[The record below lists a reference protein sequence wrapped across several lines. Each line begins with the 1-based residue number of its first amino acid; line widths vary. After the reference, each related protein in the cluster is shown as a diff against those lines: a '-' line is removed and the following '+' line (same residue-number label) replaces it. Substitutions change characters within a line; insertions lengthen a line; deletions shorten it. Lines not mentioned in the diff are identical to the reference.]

1 MANNNAVT
9 IKDILS
15 TDTYIIPRYQRNYAW
30 GQTEISQLIKDIDE
44 FFDINENKSYYLGS
58 LVCFKREN
66 GKYEL
71 LDGQQ
76 RHTTITLINLVL
88 RNLPNINDTVSLPN
102 IEFDSRK
109 RCQDYI
115 CNLYQSKENF
125 NKSVK
130 ELNNIGV
137 GNFKDAIEIIQEE
150 LNKEK
155 ENIDGTK
162 SRIDINKFAYNF
174 YNNVFLFR
182 IQVPEDTDLNHYFEI
197 MNNRG
202 EQLEKHEIVKALLMG
217 QIKCDD
223 DQRKEEDQRKF
234 ATIWDAC
241 SDMSDYVYFNF
252 DSTIRQYIFDDNG
265 NLRIDNFDCIT
276 ISKIE
281 ETQKDQLLWDILN
294 DPFDLPTGFPNEEK
308 TTKEKYKS
316 IIDFPNFLLQV
327 LKLEDESV
335 SLDDKKL
342 LDQFNQL
349 KPNPQK
355 FIFNLLKYRTL
366 FDKYVVK
373 QDLADADDSKRNW
386 GIRSL
391 DSSFDGIIKTYD
403 PKIINNDDEG
413 LVKIQVMLYYSDS
426 TNTYNNWLQ
435 VILKN
440 QYFYND
446 NREDLA
452 YYYSKVFEIAKK
464 KFNRD
469 NLSYPDISI
478 FNLYF
483 IDFLLWR
490 LYDSNVKNKTILKP
504 VKDQSTNYKLNV
516 LMWKMSE
523 KKDLFN
529 TFKFRQISSRE
540 HLLSQEH
547 GKRYDIAEE
556 IYNGIGN
563 LCLISTS
570 QNSAGNKENPIDKRK
585 MFIKDNT
592 SLKRIIMFESFDEA
606 TDTWRAEQI
615 QKHKEMIDIL
625 INYEFI
631 NYENR

>member
-1 MANNNAVT
+1 MEKDKDKAII
-9 IKDILS
+9 IKDILG

-30 GQTEISQLIKDIDE
+30 GKTEISQLIKDIDE
-44 FFDINENKSYYLGS
+44 FFDGNENKSYYLGS

-88 RNLPNINDTVSLPN
+88 KNLPNNNDPVLLPN

-109 RCQDYI
+109 KSQDYI

-125 NKSVK
+125 NKSVN
-130 ELNNIGV
+130 ELNNISV

-155 ENIDGTK
+155 DNIDGTK

-174 YNNVFLFR
+174 YNNVYLFR
-182 IQVPEDTDLNHYFEI
+182 IEVPEDTDLNHYFEI

-217 QIKCDD
+217 KIKGED
-223 DQRKEEDQRKF
+223 DQRKF

-252 DSTIRQYIFDDNG
+252 DSTNRQNIFDDNG
-265 NLRIDNFDCIT
+265 NLRIDKFDCIT
-276 ISKIE
+276 ICKTE
-281 ETQKDQLLWDILN
+281 ETQNEQLLCDILK
-294 DPFDLPTGFPNEEK
+294 DPLDLSTDFTNEEK
-308 TTKEKYKS
+308 NTKEKYKS

-327 LKLEDESV
+327 LKLNYESV

-342 LDQFNQL
+342 LEQFNQSKL
-349 KPNPQK
+349 DPQE

-386 GIRSL
+386 GLRKL
-391 DSSFDGIIKTYD
+391 NSSFDGTIKTYD
-403 PKIINNDDEG
+403 PNIINNDDEG

-435 VILKN
+435 EILKS
-440 QYFYND
+440 QYFYKD
-446 NREDLA
+446 NKEDLA

-483 IDFLLWR
+483 IDFLLWK
-490 LYDSNVKNKTILKP
+490 LYDSDVKNKTILKS
-504 VKDQSTNYKLNV
+504 VNDQDPNYMLNV

-523 KKDLFN
+523 MKEPFN

-547 GKRYDIAEE
+547 GKRYKIEE
-556 IYNGIGN
+556 KIYNGIGN

-585 MFIKDNT
+585 MFGKDNT
-592 SLKRIIMFESFDEA
+592 SLKRIIMFGSFDKDS
-606 TDTWRAEQI
+606 DTWGTAQI
-615 QKHKEMIDIL
+615 QDHEKMIEAL
-625 INYEFI
+625 INFSL
-631 NYENR
+631 

>member
-44 FFDINENKSYYLGS
+44 FFDVNENKSYYLGS

-182 IQVPEDTDLNHYFEI
+182 IQVSEDTDLNHYFEI

-217 QIKCDD
+217 EIKNDNNEIKK
-223 DQRKEEDQRKF
+223 QEQEKF
-234 ATIWDAC
+234 AEIWDAC
-241 SDMSDYVYFNF
+241 ADMNDYVFFNF
-252 DSTIRQYIFDDNG
+252 D
-265 NLRIDNFDCIT
+265 
-276 ISKIE
+276 
-281 ETQKDQLLWDILN
+281 
-294 DPFDLPTGFPNEEK
+294 
-308 TTKEKYKS
+308 TT
-316 IIDFPNFLLQV
+316 
-327 LKLEDESV
+327 
-335 SLDDKKL
+335 
-342 LDQFNQL
+342 
-349 KPNPQK
+349 
-355 FIFNLLKYRTL
+355 
-366 FDKYVVK
+366 
-373 QDLADADDSKRNW
+373 
-386 GIRSL
+386 
-391 DSSFDGIIKTYD
+391 
-403 PKIINNDDEG
+403 
-413 LVKIQVMLYYSDS
+413 
-426 TNTYNNWLQ
+426 
-435 VILKN
+435 
-440 QYFYND
+440 
-446 NREDLA
+446 NR
-452 YYYSKVFEIAKK
+452 
-464 KFNRD
+464 
-469 NLSYPDISI
+469 
-478 FNLYF
+478 
-483 IDFLLWR
+483 
-490 LYDSNVKNKTILKP
+490 
-504 VKDQSTNYKLNV
+504 
-516 LMWKMSE
+516 
-523 KKDLFN
+523 KKDFSK
-529 TFKFRQISSRE
+529 TSSRI
-540 HLLSQEH
+540 
-547 GKRYDIAEE
+547 KYFRY
-556 IYNGIGN
+556 
-563 LCLISTS
+563 
-570 QNSAGNKENPIDKRK
+570 
-585 MFIKDNT
+585 
-592 SLKRIIMFESFDEA
+592 
-606 TDTWRAEQI
+606 W
-615 QKHKEMIDIL
+615 
-625 INYEFI
+625 
-631 NYENR
+631 

>member
-1 MANNNAVT
+1 MAKDEAIT
-9 IKDILS
+9 IKGILS

-30 GQTEISQLIKDIDE
+30 GKTEISQLIKDIDE
-44 FFDINENKSYYLGS
+44 FFDGSENKSYYLGS
-58 LVCFKREN
+58 LVCFKRDN

-88 RNLPNINDTVSLPN
+88 KNLWEINSSVPVSNL
-102 IEFDSRK
+102 EFDSRK
-109 RCQDYI
+109 KSQQYI
-115 CNLYQSKENF
+115 DQLYQSKGDF
-125 NKSVK
+125 NKSVN
-130 ELNNIGV
+130 ELNNISV

-150 LNKEK
+150 LKK
-155 ENIDGTK
+155 IVK
-162 SRIDINKFAYNF
+162 IAKFAKFADNF
-174 YNNVFLFR
+174 YNHVYLFR
-182 IQVPEDTDLNHYFEI
+182 IEVPEDTDLNHYFEI

-202 EQLEKHEIVKALLMG
+202 EQLEKHEIVKVLLMG
-217 QIKCDD
+217 QIKGED
-223 DQRKEEDQRKF
+223 DQRKF

-252 DSTIRQYIFDDNG
+252 DSTNRQNIFDDNG
-265 NLRIDNFDCIT
+265 NLRIDKFDCIT
-276 ISKIE
+276 ICKTE
-281 ETQKDQLLWDILN
+281 ETQNEQLLCDILK
-294 DPFDLPTGFPNEEK
+294 DPLDLSTDFTNEEK
-308 TTKEKYKS
+308 NTKEKYKS

-327 LKLEDESV
+327 LKLNYESV

-342 LDQFNQL
+342 LEQFNQSKL
-349 KPNPQK
+349 DPQE

-386 GIRSL
+386 GLRKL
-391 DSSFDGIIKTYD
+391 NSSFDGTIKTYD
-403 PKIINNDDEG
+403 PNIINNDDEG

-435 VILKN
+435 EILKS
-440 QYFYND
+440 QYFYKD
-446 NREDLA
+446 NKEDLA

-469 NLSYPDISI
+469 NLSYQNISI

-483 IDFLLWR
+483 IDFLLWK
-490 LYDSNVKNKTILKP
+490 LYKSIDKKEDPISEPTNGQDP
-504 VKDQSTNYKLNV
+504 NYKLN
-516 LMWKMSE
+516 LLKWKIS
-523 KKDLFN
+523 KKKELFN

-547 GKRYDIAEE
+547 GKRYEMSQEDGKRDE
-556 IYNGIGN
+556 IKMEINGIGN

-585 MFIKDNT
+585 MFGKDNT

-606 TDTWRAEQI
+606 TDTWGTVQI
-615 QKHKEMIDIL
+615 QKHKEMIEAL
-625 INYEFI
+625 INFSL
-631 NYENR
+631 